1 MPRRGRDG
9 AKLGERHEQLGVRLR
24 AGLPRRAPGGAAR
37 GMAGAG
43 PRRVGRRAGRD
54 HRDDP
59 RGGGGAAGGHPAFRA
74 GRRDAD
80 QGHHPIGQGQ
90 VNRSLPASGCV
101 TPQPPGRTPR
111 SAGLRAS
118 GTTQP
123 QAPLRCPGGEDTPP
137 EASEA
142 PARGAMSGW
151 RALLADRGSSAV
163 ELAVLAPALMM
174 ICMLILQFGLWFN
187 ARQTALAA
195 AQAGAVVARQEAAS
209 KPGGWRADA
218 ERTAR
223 QYYQRLNSRLLK
235 QVNATTATAAPG
247 NVYVTVSGQVA
258 VSVFP
263 FFGLHL
269 TVSATAGGPVE
280 CFRPAGQGGA
290 C

>member
-1 MPRRGRDG
+1 MRRSGRDG
-9 AKLGERHEQLGVRLR
+9 AKLGERHEQPGVRLR
-24 AGLPRRAPGGAAR
+24 AGLPRRAPGRAAR

-59 RGGGGAAGGHPAFRA
+59 RGSGGAAGGHPALRA
-74 GRRDAD
+74 GRREAD
-80 QGHHPIGQGQ
+80 QGHHP
-90 VNRSLPASGCV
+90 V
-101 TPQPPGRTPR
+101 GRHPLTAPR
-111 SAGLRAS
+111 PDRW
-118 GTTQP
+118 
-123 QAPLRCPGGEDTPP
+123 
-137 EASEA
+137 
-142 PARGAMSGW
+142 W

-209 KPGGWRADA
+209 KPGGWQADA
-218 ERTAR
+218 ESTAR

-235 QVNATTATAAPG
+235 QVNATTATAARG

-280 CFRPAGQGGA
+280 CFRPAGRGGA

>member
-1 MPRRGRDG
+1 LTSRR
-9 AKLGERHEQLGVRLR
+9 L
-24 AGLPRRAPGGAAR
+24 AR
-37 GMAGAG
+37 W
-43 PRRVGRRAGRD
+43 
-54 HRDDP
+54 
-59 RGGGGAAGGHPAFRA
+59 
-74 GRRDAD
+74 
-80 QGHHPIGQGQ
+80 
-90 VNRSLPASGCV
+90 
-101 TPQPPGRTPR
+101 
-111 SAGLRAS
+111 
-118 GTTQP
+118 
-123 QAPLRCPGGEDTPP
+123 
-137 EASEA
+137 
-142 PARGAMSGW
+142 W
-151 RALLADRGSSAV
+151 RAALADRGSSAV

-209 KPGGWRADA
+209 KPGRWQADA
-218 ERTAR
+218 QGTAR
-223 QYYQRLNSRLLK
+223 QYYQKLNSKLLK
-235 QVNATTATAAPG
+235 QVNATTATAAAG